1 MLKKFIATTLLLV
14 LTLNSTAFSATA
26 PAIDAKASLLMEA
39 STGKILAQQN
49 SDTALP
55 PASVTKVMTLL
66 LIYDAVHN
74 GKIKWTD
81 NITVSEHAA
90 SMGGSQIFLEPNE
103 VQTVEVLTKSIAIAS
118 ANDAAV
124 AMAEFIGGSE
134 DAFVELM
141 NQKAKRAYYKVS

>member
-74 GKIKWTD
+74 GKVKWTD
-81 NITVSEHAA
+81 NVTVSEHAA

-141 NQKAKRAYYKVS
+141 NQKAKSLGN